1 METGSNAM
9 RESWKRLL
17 VYNLSAPTKQSNRP
31 SLWGSFIFSG
41 ILILLDQHTSASHL
55 STFFI
60 PWGAVI
66 LSGNAAQRV
75 QVSLRT
81 GISDDAS
88 VPFQTGTS
96 SFALTRA
103 NRLLQLGAILLR
115 AHLRHSIDNVRVGSA
130 LRQSVALRGIGRFV
144 LVGRVIFG
152 RYIIVVVGDGGS
164 CRNNNCNLLLL
175 LLLRNN
181 IHRGS
186 THLVPLPNRLPRS
199 LRIARV
205 FPHLPR
211 DPPRLLLEFAHL
223 LGG

>member
-115 AHLRHSIDNVRVGSA
+115 AHLRHSIDNVRVGSV
-130 LRQSVALRGIGRFV
+130 LRQSA
-144 LVGRVIFG
+144 
-152 RYIIVVVGDGGS
+152 DGGS

-175 LLLRNN
+175 LLLR
-181 IHRGS
+181 R
-186 THLVPLPNRLPRS
+186 
-199 LRIARV
+199 
-205 FPHLPR
+205 
-211 DPPRLLLEFAHL
+211 
-223 LGG
+223 